1 MKKDYQNI
9 DYEND
14 EILKLV
20 SDFHVPVAKS
30 TEELWENIHQ
40 KLSKNKVKNN
50 HLIPKIVLSIAA
62 MIVLFLGI
70 SLILNNENKEIIL
83 NTEMAQ
89 IQEFE
94 VGNNIRLTLNA
105 KSIVK
110 YEDTSF
116 VQLVGEAYF
125 EVKKGTPFTVSTN
138 TGLVKVHGT
147 RFNVYSYDSLL
158 KVICYEGVVSV
169 HKNNSTDS
177 ILLYP
182 GDEYLNNKT
191 EKHKLDSIYLI
202 PSWKKGEF
210 YFNNE
215 PLGIVFRTIEM
226 QYGVTISSQ
235 IDTKKTYT
243 GYFKNDNLK
252 NALDLI
258 SIPMNLE
265 YNILDSKK
273 IQIKTKN

>member
-1 MKKDYQNI
+1 MKNDYQNI

-20 SDFHVPVAKS
+20 SDFHVPVTKS
-30 TEELWENIHQ
+30 EEELWENIHQ
-40 KLSKNKVKNN
+40 KLSKNKVKNI

-125 EVKKGTPFTVSTN
+125 EVKKGTPFTVGTN

-215 PLGIVFRTIEM
+215 PLGIVFRTFEM

-258 SIPMNLE
+258 CIPMNLE
-265 YNILDSKK
+265 YYILDSKK